1 MISGQI
7 NVCKWSY
14 IQEITRYIWKSEE
27 LEKTKIVQ
35 ERVNLI
41 RRTKNISFKG
51 ALTML
56 RKDFIIRSIT
66 CLRKYLTL

>member
-7 NVCKWSY
+7 FICKWSY
-14 IQEITRYIWKSEE
+14 AQEITRYIWRSEE

-41 RRTKNISFKG
+41 RSTKNISFKG
-51 ALTML
+51 ALTRL
-56 RKDFIIRSIT
+56 RKVFNIFRSIT
-66 CLRKYLTL
+66 CLSI